1 MGASVRA
8 FVKAQH
14 MDEIH
19 LGELTAAD
27 VQRVVLHRTDP
38 VGAEAVTAAG
48 AADRPPVDG
57 DSERSGGDAFRA
69 PIGNTYTGWQA
80 LR

>member
-19 LGELTAAD
+19 LGELTVAD
-27 VQRVVLHRTDP
+27 VKRVVLHRTDP

-48 AADRPPVDG
+48 AADTVR
-57 DSERSGGDAFRA
+57 
-69 PIGNTYTGWQA
+69 Q
-80 LR
+80 